1 MVKIK
6 SAKTLIM
13 VFSAAIL
20 FLAPHAAETSENNDS
35 NIGKPGTWTHSQ
47 VDTCLKNAPKDFAA
61 KTNCYY
67 EHIAYCIV
75 QIGEESRQ
83 TCYRDSL
90 PWWISRLELLEEN
103 YPKLIRNL
111 FAQEWETVC
120 ARADQDPQCH
130 VDKITKVLLQYEYLN
145 LHKQ

>member
-6 SAKTLIM
+6 SAKTSLK
-13 VFSAAIL
+13 VVSAAIL
-20 FLAPHAAETSENNDS
+20 FLAPYAAETSENDDS
-35 NIGKPGTWTHSQ
+35 KIGKPSTWTHSK
-47 VDTCLKNAPKDFAA
+47 VDTCLNTAPKDFAA

-67 EHIAYCIV
+67 AHIAYCIV
-75 QIGEESRQ
+75 QIGEENRQ
-83 TCYRDSL
+83 ACYRDSL
-90 PWWISRLELLEEN
+90 PWWISRLELLKEDH
-103 YPKLIRNL
+103 PKLIRNL

-130 VDKITKVLLQYEYLN
+130 VDKITKVLLHYEYIY